1 MGLLATLVMEKR
13 VGKKWANLGDLL
25 RGDAHGQLS
34 FRTIPHNLLYV
45 AHLLGAFNTMD
56 PGHAPDTLSDDL
68 RIAGKHR
75 GVPKDAANLTR
86 RAMGN
91 RSHMGADATPSW
103 VTLEEALA
111 FNWTQKQRHR
121 MWLNGPMAMQWWRD
135 SSYKYLPPKHQDYY
149 ETSDYPQGLD
159 AIIVELPAMKKLV
172 ARAREAGDN
181 ETQTRKITTWAGH
194 LWVYVEMECPL
205 LKLCEDFVGSVM
217 GQLLDG
223 GDPKERRII
232 CSVS

>member
-1 MGLLATLVMEKR
+1 MGLIASLIMEKK
-13 VGKKWANLGDLL
+13 VGRRWENTGDILS
-25 RGDAHGQLS
+25 GNSAGQLDYH
-34 FRTIPHNLLYV
+34 TIPHNRLIV

-56 PGHAPDTLSDDL
+56 PGHAPDTLPDHL

-75 GVPKDAANLTR
+75 GVPKDAAKLTC
-86 RAMGN
+86 RAMGE

-103 VTLEEALA
+103 VTLGEALT
-111 FNWTQKQRHR
+111 FNWTQKILHR
-121 MWLNGPMAMQWWRD
+121 MWLNGPMVLQWQGD
-135 SSYKYLPPKHQDYY
+135 SQYKFLPPKHQVYY
-149 ETSDYPQGLD
+149 ETSDQPQGQD
-159 AIIVELPAMKKLV
+159 ALIVELPEMKKLV

-181 ETQTRKITTWAGH
+181 ETQTRKITTWGGH

-223 GDPKERRII
+223 GDPTERRII